1 MSLTKENSNYASG
14 DTKERAN
21 SDLSESDRSTP
32 PRDPNSTFQAY
43 RLTIDE
49 VAQEFNTS
57 IVDGL
62 GAHDAE
68 NRIQAYGPNNLGE
81 GDKISY
87 PKILA
92 HQVFNAMILVLI
104 ISMIIALAIKD
115 WISGGVIAF
124 VVFLNISV
132 GFVQEVKAEKTMGSL
147 KNLSSPTARVTRN
160 GDDFTIPAEEVVPGD
175 IVHIKVGD
183 TVPADLRLFD
193 CI

>member
-1 MSLTKENSNYASG
+1 MSLTKEFSTPQAIP
-14 DTKERAN
+14 KERAN

-87 PKILA
+87 PKFL
-92 HQVFNAMILVLI
+92 LI
-104 ISMIIALAIKD
+104 KFSM
-115 WISGGVIAF
+115 
-124 VVFLNISV
+124 
-132 GFVQEVKAEKTMGSL
+132 
-147 KNLSSPTARVTRN
+147 P
-160 GDDFTIPAEEVVPGD
+160 
-175 IVHIKVGD
+175 
-183 TVPADLRLFD
+183 
-193 CI
+193 

>member
-81 GDKISY
+81 GDKISH
-87 PKILA
+87 PKIL
-92 HQVFNAMILVLI
+92 LI
-104 ISMIIALAIKD
+104 KFSM
-115 WISGGVIAF
+115 
-124 VVFLNISV
+124 
-132 GFVQEVKAEKTMGSL
+132 
-147 KNLSSPTARVTRN
+147 P
-160 GDDFTIPAEEVVPGD
+160 
-175 IVHIKVGD
+175 
-183 TVPADLRLFD
+183 
-193 CI
+193 

>member
-62 GAHDAE
+62 EHTT
-68 NRIQAYGPNNLGE
+68 L
-81 GDKISY
+81 KIEYKHMAQTIWVKVTKY
-87 PKILA
+87 PTPKFL
-92 HQVFNAMILVLI
+92 LI
-104 ISMIIALAIKD
+104 KFSM
-115 WISGGVIAF
+115 
-124 VVFLNISV
+124 
-132 GFVQEVKAEKTMGSL
+132 
-147 KNLSSPTARVTRN
+147 P
-160 GDDFTIPAEEVVPGD
+160 
-175 IVHIKVGD
+175 
-183 TVPADLRLFD
+183 
-193 CI
+193 

>member
-1 MSLTKENSNYASG
+1 MSLTKENSNCASG

-68 NRIQAYGPNNLGE
+68 NRQAYGPNNLGE

-124 VVFLNISV
+124 VVFLTY
-132 GFVQEVKAEKTMGSL
+132 QLGSFKKSRL
-147 KNLSSPTARVTRN
+147 KNY
-160 GDDFTIPAEEVVPGD
+160 GIFEEFEFPNSQS
-175 IVHIKVGD
+175 HQKW
-183 TVPADLRLFD
+183 
-193 CI
+193 

>member
-1 MSLTKENSNYASG
+1 M
-14 DTKERAN
+14 
-21 SDLSESDRSTP
+21 SESDRSTP

-57 IVDGL
+57 IVL

-124 VVFLNISV
+124 VVFLTYQLGS
-132 GFVQEVKAEKTMGSL
+132 FKVKAEKL
-147 KNLSSPTARVTRN
+147 W
-160 GDDFTIPAEEVVPGD
+160 
-175 IVHIKVGD
+175 
-183 TVPADLRLFD
+183 DL
-193 CI
+193 

>member
-124 VVFLNISV
+124 VVFLTY
-132 GFVQEVKAEKTMGSL
+132 QLGSFKKSRL
-147 KNLSSPTARVTRN
+147 KNY
-160 GDDFTIPAEEVVPGD
+160 GIFEEFEFPNSQS
-175 IVHIKVGD
+175 HQKW
-183 TVPADLRLFD
+183 
-193 CI
+193 